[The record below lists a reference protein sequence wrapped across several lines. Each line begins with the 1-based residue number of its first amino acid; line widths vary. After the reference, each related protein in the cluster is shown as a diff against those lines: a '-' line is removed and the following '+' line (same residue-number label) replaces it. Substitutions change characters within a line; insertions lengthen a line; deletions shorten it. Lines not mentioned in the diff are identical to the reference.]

1 MNKCTIYQDVFS
13 ITPHHIEVDKVL
25 ERIKSGKS
33 KLRVEEIRNCIDKER
48 RNSLKKNL
56 PAIVFSGV
64 IPPGQRADDRLEHN
78 GFMILDFDCVS
89 DVQEKKKEL
98 CSKPYVYACFISPSG
113 DGVKA
118 LIKIADKSKHR
129 EHFNAIKEEMPDID
143 RQCVNES
150 RVCYESYDPDMYINT
165 NCKPYTKLFKEEK
178 SIQKV
183 TIQND
188 REIFSKIL
196 TWLSNK
202 GDAFVSGERNHF
214 IFKLASALCR
224 FGISE
229 DSALGLID
237 AEFLGRDSDFTR
249 SEAKSAIRS
258 AYKKSSQYAGTAVF
272 ENNILIHKFNNE
284 EVQID
289 ESIYDLSVR
298 PKDVIFG
305 EDVKEDA
312 VNLYLKG
319 YESATSTFIPEVDNH
334 FKFKKC
340 EITLLSG
347 IGNYGKS
354 TWMKYL
360 LLMQVIGNG
369 KKFAFFSP
377 EDNPASEFYHDLVE
391 MYFGMDCTPS
401 NPMRPSLDRYKQV
414 YEYISKNIFYV
425 YPKDVAPTPEYIKER
440 FLELIIKEK
449 VDGVI
454 IDPFNQL
461 TNDYNKTAGRTDK
474 YLEYILSDFHRFAMT
489 NNIYFFIVAHP
500 TKLRKSEDGNYPC
513 PDVFDIADGA
523 MWNNKMD
530 NILMYHRPK
539 RGVDPTDP
547 SCEFHSKKI
556 RRQKIVGSPGMIDFM
571 LKPKSRRFM
580 IGGIDYMQE
589 LLDKVNNEKQ
599 IASTP
604 ELPIQVMSSIQ
615 PNNDFDAPIDLT
627 EDPSKIPF

>member
-1 MNKCTIYQDVFS
+1 MVKCTVYQDVYS
-13 ITPHHIEVDKVL
+13 KKPYYLEIDKVL

-33 KLRVEEIRNCIDKER
+33 MVKVHEIRNCLDKQR
-48 RNSLKKNL
+48 KSVLKKNL
-56 PAIVFSGV
+56 PSIVFSG
-64 IPPGQRADDRLEHN
+64 IIEEGSREDARIEHN
-78 GFMILDFDCVS
+78 GSMILDFDHVS
-89 DVQEKKKEL
+89 NIEEKKKEL
-98 CSKPYVYACFISPSG
+98 TSLPYVYSCFVSPSG
-113 DGVKA
+113 DGLKA
-118 LIKIADKSKHR
+118 LIRIADKTKHR
-129 EHFNAIKEEMPDID
+129 EHFKAIKEEMPDID
-143 RQCVNES
+143 NQGVNES
-150 RVCYESYDPDMYINT
+150 RVCFESYDPDIYINT
-165 NCKPYTKLFKEEK
+165 SCTFYTKILEEEK
-178 SIQKV
+178 VVQKV
-183 TIQND
+183 TVSND

-196 TWLSNK
+196 IWLSNK

-224 FGISE
+224 FGITE
-229 DSALGLID
+229 DSALSLID
-237 AEFLGRDSDFTR
+237 AEFLGRDSDFTK

-258 AYKKSSQYAGTAVF
+258 AYKRSANYFGTAAF
-272 ENNILIHKFNNE
+272 ENNMLIHKFNNS
-284 EVQID
+284 EVEID
-289 ESIYDLSVR
+289 ESVYDLSVK

-305 EDVKEDA
+305 EDVKEEA
-312 VNLYLKG
+312 LNLYLKG

-391 MYFGMDCTPS
+391 MYLGVDCTPS
-401 NPMRPSLDRYKQV
+401 NPMRPSIERYKHV
-414 YEYISKNIFYV
+414 YDYISRHIFYI
-425 YPKDVAPTPEYIKER
+425 YPKDTAPTPEYIKER
-440 FLELIIKEK
+440 FLEMVIKEK

-461 TNDYNKTAGRTDK
+461 TNDYNKTGGRSDK
-474 YLEYILSDFHRFAMT
+474 YLEYILSDFHRFAMS

-500 TKLRKSEDGNYPC
+500 TKMRKGDDGNYPC

-530 NILMYHRPK
+530 NILIYHRAN

-547 SCEFHSKKI
+547 SCEFHAKKI
-556 RRQKIVGSPGMIDFM
+556 RRQKIVGVPGVLEFS
-571 LKPKSRRFM
+571 LKSKSRRF
-580 IGGIDYMQE
+580 IINSKDYMQE
-589 LLDKVNNEKQ
+589 LIDRVSGEKQ
-599 IASTP
+599 KESTP
-604 ELPIQVMSSIQ
+604 ELPIQQQSPLQ
-615 PNNDFDAPIDLT
+615 PNTEFDLSGK
-627 EDPSKIPF
+627 EEECPF